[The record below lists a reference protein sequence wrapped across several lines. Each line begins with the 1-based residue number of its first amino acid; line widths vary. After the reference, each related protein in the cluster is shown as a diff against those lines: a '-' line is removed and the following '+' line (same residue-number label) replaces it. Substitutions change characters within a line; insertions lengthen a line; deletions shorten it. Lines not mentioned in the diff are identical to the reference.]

1 MHRSNGRSDDS
12 ELHAIVSRMRATR
25 EELPLDVNATTKAIK
40 QTLDWRTYVRK
51 YPWVCVGLA
60 AGVGYLIVPKGR
72 KSKVREDASRF
83 VERATPQKSP
93 GETKTLF
100 AMVAPLIVNA
110 AVRAVVPRVID
121 AIRPQPQPA
130 EEDSFEPFSPHRP
143 R

>member
-1 MHRSNGRSDDS
+1 MHRRNGRSDDS

-25 EELPLDVNATTKAIK
+25 EELPLDVNATTQAIK

-60 AGVGYLIVPKGR
+60 AGVGYLIAPKGR
-72 KSKVREDASRF
+72 RSRVREEARRF
-83 VERATPQKSP
+83 VERSSP
-93 GETKTLF
+93 AKGPSETKTLF

-121 AIRPQPQPA
+121 AIRPPSQPA
-130 EEDSFEPFSPHRP
+130 EEENFEPFSPHRP